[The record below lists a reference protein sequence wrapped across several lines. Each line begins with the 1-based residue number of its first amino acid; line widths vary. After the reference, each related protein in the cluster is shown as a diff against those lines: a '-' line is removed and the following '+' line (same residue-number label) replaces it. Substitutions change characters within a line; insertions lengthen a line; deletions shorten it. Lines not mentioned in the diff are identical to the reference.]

1 MIRQNTDYSSSISTN
16 IDLISD
22 EVKKTNIQ
30 VEKGNQST
38 EYEPFYITNS
48 TKITQNK
55 NHTLT
60 AMWDASRIVH
70 KFYSKTIDKFH
81 KIIDN

>member
-1 MIRQNTDYSSSISTN
+1 MIRQNRDYSSSISTN

-22 EVKKTNIQ
+22 EVKITNIQ

-38 EYEPFYITNS
+38 EYEPLYITNS

-60 AMWDASRIVH
+60 AMWDASPIVH

>member
-22 EVKKTNIQ
+22 EVKITNIQ

-38 EYEPFYITNS
+38 EYEPLYITNS

-60 AMWDASRIVH
+60 AMWDASPIVH

>member
-22 EVKKTNIQ
+22 EVKITNIQ

-38 EYEPFYITNS
+38 EYEPFYIINS

-60 AMWDASRIVH
+60 AIWE
-70 KFYSKTIDKFH
+70 
-81 KIIDN
+81 KI